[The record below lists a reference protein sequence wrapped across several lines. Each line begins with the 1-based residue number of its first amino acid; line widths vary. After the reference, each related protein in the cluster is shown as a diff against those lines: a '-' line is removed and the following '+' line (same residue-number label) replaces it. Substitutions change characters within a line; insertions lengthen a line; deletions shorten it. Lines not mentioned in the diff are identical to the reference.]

1 MRIAPDAEDHRH
13 RDGRAS
19 GGGKGELMTSFDYD
33 VVIIHSGFGGSA
45 AALRRREGLPRE
57 AME

>member
-1 MRIAPDAEDHRH
+1 MA
-13 RDGRAS
+13 
-19 GGGKGELMTSFDYD
+19 SFDYD